1 MSDKELPKTESYEET
16 REEVFERLRKLKR
29 AYDSSYDFV
38 RRIDDALD
46 FITTPENIEKIKMPG
61 PPNLRCA
68 QHLVFGDDGKII
80 AEVDGM
86 IMHDDFVLG
95 VKMCTWLY
103 IEEIDNHMKH
113 LETLS
118 EIAARDNEVRRF
130 RGCVSGAIL
139 SEPAKKYA
147 QEQGLYVL
155 EVVGN
160 ELKLDVPEGF
170 NARVWYKAPTP
181 RPGPTSIR

>member
-1 MSDKELPKTESYEET
+1 VY
-16 REEVFERLRKLKR
+16 ERLRRLKK
-29 AYDSSYDFV
+29 AYDSSYDFS

-68 QHLVFGDDGKII
+68 QHLVFGKDGGIM

-86 IMHDDFVLG
+86 LMHDDFVLG
-95 VKMCTWLY
+95 IKMCTWLY
-103 IEEIDNHMKH
+103 FEEIDYHMKQ

-118 EIAARDNEVRRF
+118 EVAARDNEVRRF

-147 QEQGLYVL
+147 QEMGLYVL
-155 EVVGN
+155 EVVGD

-170 NARVWYKAPTP
+170 VARVWHKSPAPKTS
-181 RPGPTSIR
+181 PTSIR